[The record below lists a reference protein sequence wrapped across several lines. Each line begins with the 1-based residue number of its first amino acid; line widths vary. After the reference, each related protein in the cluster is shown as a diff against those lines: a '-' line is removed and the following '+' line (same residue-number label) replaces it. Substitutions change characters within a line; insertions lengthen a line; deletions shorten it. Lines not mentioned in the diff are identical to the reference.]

1 MVRESYFSSSRLL
14 AVVRNHPVA
23 FCLQF
28 FSLYSLYRRNY
39 ALLRFRYFLQ
49 LCGLYSNVLY
59 ICTYN
64 YHKEGLR
71 GILLLTNY
79 RKGEV
84 MGLMDFI
91 KGEFIDVIEWVD
103 QTNDTLLW
111 KFPRRDNAI
120 KNGAQLTVRESQMA
134 VFIDEGKFADVFMPG
149 RYQLTTQNMPIL
161 TTLRSWKHGFSSPFK
176 VDIIF
181 VNTKQFIDQKW
192 GTKQP
197 ILLRDPEFGP
207 IRIRSFGTFAF
218 RIDEDP
224 KTFIKEIAG
233 TNPEFT
239 SEEIAAQ
246 IRNFIVTRFTDAVAE
261 SKIPVLDMACN
272 LNEYSEKIQEILAPS
287 VAQYG
292 LKLTTF
298 LVENISLPEAV
309 QEALDRRTSM
319 GIIGAQNMGTYT
331 QMQFADSMGN
341 GGQAGPASDMAQS
354 MMGMGMGMAMAG
366 QMANAFNPHQQQM
379 QGMPQQQMAGA
390 MPPPMPGAMPPPM
403 PSAAPAIA
411 AHVVINGAQQ
421 GPFNWQQLQQ
431 MVQMGQFTPASM
443 VWMAGMPQWAA
454 ASTVPALA
462 ALFQPTPPP
471 QQTPPP
477 IQ

>member
-1 MVRESYFSSSRLL
+1 
-14 AVVRNHPVA
+14 
-23 FCLQF
+23 
-28 FSLYSLYRRNY
+28 
-39 ALLRFRYFLQ
+39 
-49 LCGLYSNVLY
+49 
-59 ICTYN
+59 
-64 YHKEGLR
+64 
-71 GILLLTNY
+71 
-79 RKGEV
+79 
-84 MGLMDFI
+84 MGLMNFI
-91 KGEFIDVIEWVD
+91 RGEFIDVIEWVD

-134 VFIDEGKFADVFMPG
+134 VFVDEGKFADIFMPG

-176 VDIIF
+176 VDVIF

-218 RIDEDP
+218 RIGDDP

-246 IRNFIVTRFTDAVAE
+246 IRNYIVTRFTDAVAE
-261 SKIPVLDMACN
+261 SKIPVLDMSSN

-298 LVENISLPEAV
+298 LVENISLPDAV

-331 QMQFADSMGN
+331 QMQFADSMGK
-341 GGQAGPASDMAQS
+341 GGEAGPAAGMAQS
-354 MMGMGMGMAMAG
+354 MMGMGMGMAMAMAG
-366 QMANAFNPHQQQM
+366 QMANAFHPQQQQM
-379 QGMPQQQMAGA
+379 QQTLQQPMGGTV
-390 MPPPMPGAMPPPM
+390 PPSVPGAVPPPM
-403 PSAAPAIA
+403 PSAAPTIA
-411 AHVVINGAQQ
+411 VHVAVNGAQQ

-431 MVQMGQFTPASM
+431 MVQMGQLTQASM
-443 VWMAGMPQWAA
+443 VWMPGMQQWSV
-454 ASTVPALA
+454 ASSVPELA
-462 ALFQPTPPP
+462 ALFQ
-471 QQTPPP
+471 QTPPSLP
-477 IQ
+477 F

>member
-1 MVRESYFSSSRLL
+1 
-14 AVVRNHPVA
+14 
-23 FCLQF
+23 
-28 FSLYSLYRRNY
+28 
-39 ALLRFRYFLQ
+39 
-49 LCGLYSNVLY
+49 
-59 ICTYN
+59 
-64 YHKEGLR
+64 
-71 GILLLTNY
+71 
-79 RKGEV
+79 
-84 MGLMDFI
+84 MGLMNFI
-91 KGEFIDVIEWVD
+91 RGEFIDVIEWVD

-134 VFIDEGKFADVFMPG
+134 VFVDEGKFADIFMPG

-176 VDIIF
+176 VDVIF

-218 RIDEDP
+218 RIGDDP

-246 IRNFIVTRFTDAVAE
+246 IRNYIVTRFTDAVAE
-261 SKIPVLDMACN
+261 SKIPVLDMSSN

-298 LVENISLPEAV
+298 LVENISLPDAV

-331 QMQFADSMGN
+331 QMQFADSMGK
-341 GGQAGPASDMAQS
+341 GGEAGPAAGMAQS
-354 MMGMGMGMAMAG
+354 MMGMGMGMGMAG
-366 QMANAFNPHQQQM
+366 QMANAFHPQQQQM
-379 QGMPQQQMAGA
+379 QQTLQQPMGGTV
-390 MPPPMPGAMPPPM
+390 PPSVPGAVPPPM
-403 PSAAPAIA
+403 PSAAPTIA
-411 AHVVINGAQQ
+411 VHVAVNGAQQ

-431 MVQMGQFTPASM
+431 MVQMGQLTQASM
-443 VWMAGMPQWAA
+443 VWMPGMQQWSVAG
-454 ASTVPALA
+454 SVPELA
-462 ALFQPTPPP
+462 ALFQ
-471 QQTPPP
+471 QTPPSLP
-477 IQ
+477 F

>member
-1 MVRESYFSSSRLL
+1 
-14 AVVRNHPVA
+14 
-23 FCLQF
+23 
-28 FSLYSLYRRNY
+28 
-39 ALLRFRYFLQ
+39 
-49 LCGLYSNVLY
+49 
-59 ICTYN
+59 
-64 YHKEGLR
+64 
-71 GILLLTNY
+71 
-79 RKGEV
+79 
-84 MGLMDFI
+84 MGLMNFI

-134 VFIDEGKFADVFMPG
+134 VFIDEGKFADIFMPG

-161 TTLRSWKHGFSSPFK
+161 TTLRSWKYGFSSPFK

-181 VNTKQFIDQKW
+181 VNTKQFVNQKW

-207 IRIRSFGTFAF
+207 LRIRSFGSFAF
-218 RIDEDP
+218 RIDDDP

-239 SEEIAAQ
+239 SEEIATQ

-261 SKIPVLDMACN
+261 SKIPVLDMASN

-287 VAQYG
+287 VSQYG

-331 QMQFADSMGN
+331 QMQFADSMGQ
-341 GGQAGPASDMAQS
+341 GGDAGPAAGMAQS

-366 QMANAFNPHQQQM
+366 QMANAFNPQQQQM
-379 QGMPQQQMAGA
+379 QGMQQPMQGMQQPMQGA
-390 MPPPMPGAMPPPM
+390 MPPPMPGAVPPAPG
-403 PSAAPAIA
+403 AAPAVAVHI
-411 AHVVINGAQQ
+411 VINGAQQ

-443 VWMAGMPQWAA
+443 VWMAGMAQWAA
-454 ASTVPALA
+454 ASTVPTLA
-462 ALFQPTPPP
+462 PLFQPTPPP

-477 IQ
+477 VQ

>member
-1 MVRESYFSSSRLL
+1 
-14 AVVRNHPVA
+14 
-23 FCLQF
+23 
-28 FSLYSLYRRNY
+28 
-39 ALLRFRYFLQ
+39 
-49 LCGLYSNVLY
+49 
-59 ICTYN
+59 
-64 YHKEGLR
+64 
-71 GILLLTNY
+71 
-79 RKGEV
+79 
-84 MGLMDFI
+84 MGLMNFI
-91 KGEFIDVIEWVD
+91 RGEFIDVIEWVD

-120 KNGAQLTVRESQMA
+120 KNGAQLTVRESQMV
-134 VFIDEGKFADVFMPG
+134 VFVDEGKFADIFMPG

-176 VDIIF
+176 VDVIF

-218 RIDEDP
+218 RIGDDP

-246 IRNFIVTRFTDAVAE
+246 IRNYIVTRFTDAVAE
-261 SKIPVLDMACN
+261 SKIPVLDMSSN

-298 LVENISLPEAV
+298 LVENISLPDAV

-331 QMQFADSMGN
+331 QMQFADSMGK
-341 GGQAGPASDMAQS
+341 GGEAGPAAGMAQS

-366 QMANAFNPHQQQM
+366 QMANAFHPQQQQM
-379 QGMPQQQMAGA
+379 EQTLQQPMGGTV
-390 MPPPMPGAMPPPM
+390 PPSVPGAVPPPM
-403 PSAAPAIA
+403 PSAAPTIA
-411 AHVVINGAQQ
+411 VHVAVNGAQQ

-431 MVQMGQFTPASM
+431 MVQMGQLTQASM
-443 VWMAGMPQWAA
+443 IWMPGMQQWSV
-454 ASTVPALA
+454 ASSVPELA
-462 ALFQPTPPP
+462 ALFQ
-471 QQTPPP
+471 QTPPSLP
-477 IQ
+477 F

>member
-1 MVRESYFSSSRLL
+1 MHVEI
-14 AVVRNHPVA
+14 
-23 FCLQF
+23 
-28 FSLYSLYRRNY
+28 
-39 ALLRFRYFLQ
+39 
-49 LCGLYSNVLY
+49 CGGEVWN
-59 ICTYN
+59 
-64 YHKEGLR
+64 
-71 GILLLTNY
+71 LLLTSY
-79 RKGEV
+79 GKSEV
-84 MGLMDFI
+84 MGLMNFI
-91 KGEFIDVIEWVD
+91 RGEFIDVIEWVD

-134 VFIDEGKFADVFMPG
+134 VFVDEGKFADIFMPG

-176 VDIIF
+176 VDVIF

-218 RIDEDP
+218 RIGDDP

-246 IRNFIVTRFTDAVAE
+246 IRNYIVTRFTDAVAE
-261 SKIPVLDMACN
+261 SKIPVLDMSSN
-272 LNEYSEKIQEILAPS
+272 LNEYSEKIQEILATS

-298 LVENISLPEAV
+298 LVENISLPDAV

-331 QMQFADSMGN
+331 QMQFADSMGK
-341 GGQAGPASDMAQS
+341 GGEAGPAAGMAQS
-354 MMGMGMGMAMAG
+354 MMGMGMAMAMAG
-366 QMANAFNPHQQQM
+366 QVANAFNSQQQQM
-379 QGMPQQQMAGA
+379 QQTLQQPMGGTV
-390 MPPPMPGAMPPPM
+390 PPSMPGAVPPPM
-403 PSAAPAIA
+403 PSVAPTIA
-411 AHVVINGAQQ
+411 VHVAVNGAQQ

-431 MVQMGQFTPASM
+431 MVQMGQLTQASL
-443 VWMAGMPQWAA
+443 VWLPGMQQWSV
-454 ASTVPALA
+454 ASSVPELA
-462 ALFQPTPPP
+462 ALFQ
-471 QQTPPP
+471 QTPPSLP
-477 IQ
+477 F

>member
-1 MVRESYFSSSRLL
+1 
-14 AVVRNHPVA
+14 
-23 FCLQF
+23 
-28 FSLYSLYRRNY
+28 
-39 ALLRFRYFLQ
+39 
-49 LCGLYSNVLY
+49 
-59 ICTYN
+59 
-64 YHKEGLR
+64 
-71 GILLLTNY
+71 
-79 RKGEV
+79 
-84 MGLMDFI
+84 MGLMNFI
-91 KGEFIDVIEWVD
+91 RGEFIDVIEWVD

-134 VFIDEGKFADVFMPG
+134 VFVDEGKFADIFMPG

-176 VDIIF
+176 VDVIF

-218 RIDEDP
+218 RIGDDP

-246 IRNFIVTRFTDAVAE
+246 IRNYIVTRFTDAVAE
-261 SKIPVLDMACN
+261 SKIPVLDMSSN

-298 LVENISLPEAV
+298 LVENISLPDAV

-331 QMQFADSMGN
+331 QMQFADSMGK
-341 GGQAGPASDMAQS
+341 GGEAGPAAGMAQS

-366 QMANAFNPHQQQM
+366 QMANAFHPQQQQM
-379 QGMPQQQMAGA
+379 QQTLQQPMGGTVPPSVPGA
-390 MPPPMPGAMPPPM
+390 VPPPMT
-403 PSAAPAIA
+403 SAAPTIA
-411 AHVVINGAQQ
+411 VHVAVNGAQQ

-431 MVQMGQFTPASM
+431 MVQMGQLTQASM
-443 VWMAGMPQWAA
+443 VWMPGMQQWSV
-454 ASTVPALA
+454 ASSVPELA
-462 ALFQPTPPP
+462 ALFQ
-471 QQTPPP
+471 QTPPSLP
-477 IQ
+477 F